1 MPVQLVVL
9 PLRLLSFFVNPNGF
23 SSLPPPWF
31 FTTRSTEK
39 SDNREERRAQRFFVQ
54 DPRFLLIFLG
64 GLGAPLA
71 VPSMPASP
79 PILLTPASL
88 ADIISLNNKPTVGLT
103 FGLMLCH
110 VPSKK
115 TNIPQ
120 DGTRSSISAQRLIY
134 TKGYEKMAIRDIL
147 DELNISK
154 GAFYHYFDLKGALLE
169 ALVGRLLDE
178 AEKLLNPVV
187 QDPGLSALD
196 KLERYFA
203 TAARW
208 KTDRKDYLM
217 ALVRIWYADENAIVR
232 QKIFAMTVER
242 IAPIISAIIRQ
253 GIREGVINTPY
264 PDQAGELF
272 PVPLANPGGF
282 LLQDA
287 PGARSELCLCREHR
301 GCPYGCNGALSWAPP
316 AGPCV

>member
-1 MPVQLVVL
+1 MS
-9 PLRLLSFFVNPNGF
+9 R
-23 SSLPPPWF
+23 
-31 FTTRSTEK
+31 TIKEDEYTA
-39 SDNREERRAQRFFVQ
+39 RRNE
-54 DPRFLLIFLG
+54 
-64 GLGAPLA
+64 
-71 VPSMPASP
+71 
-79 PILLTPASL
+79 IL
-88 ADIISLNNKPTVGLT
+88 D
-103 FGLMLCH
+103 
-110 VPSKK
+110 
-115 TNIPQ
+115 
-120 DGTRSSISAQRLIY
+120 SAQRLIY

-147 DELNISK
+147 VELNISK
-154 GAFYHYFDLKGALLE
+154 GAFYHYFDSKGALLE

-253 GIREGVINTPY
+253 GIQEGVINTPY

-272 PVPLANPGGF
+272 LSLWQTLGDSFSRMLLGQEANYAYVESTVAAYTDAMERVLGTPSGSLHLIDIATLQEWFVHEETLPNPASQALPV
-282 LLQDA
+282 
-287 PGARSELCLCREHR
+287 GA
-301 GCPYGCNGALSWAPP
+301 GALES
-316 AGPCV
+316 